1 MVVGETLI
9 VDYYVSMTRF
19 LYSGISRKEYFEK
32 LDAVSSPVKKLFQYN
47 YPKENEAGK
56 VFEELESELGED
68 YQLTYKEAEAI
79 VYWIYRVYK
88 NIASRRWIT
97 IAALEN
103 FEDVFKVNRLAF
115 AQDILFLKD
124 RVDINIVHTI
134 NDFCKDMDWIQ
145 EKDCT
150 AFYRGHSSVEYRLLP
165 SVMRRTQWLKHE
177 HDMYNEIKIECSDDF
192 SRCHSHLDCL
202 VEMQHYGLP
211 TRLLDVTQNPLVA
224 LYFACESEENEAGEM
239 IVFNVK
245 NTSVK
250 YSGSDRVS
258 ILASLPGLSY
268 EDKQEMKKLLKDSNV
283 DNNEFNCRVN
293 HLLQEVKMEK
303 PAFLDVI
310 DKNDLAEAVFV
321 LPEKKNQRIIKQAG
335 AFIICGLF
343 DECDNPIQ
351 KYRCRSE
358 GKIQVYI
365 IPAKA
370 KKNIMEQLDMFSINK
385 ATLFPEIEEVAKYI
399 KEKY

>member
-1 MVVGETLI
+1 MVVGKTLI
-9 VDYYVSMTRF
+9 VDCYFSMTRF
-19 LYSGISRKEYFEK
+19 FTFSISRLEY
-32 LDAVSSPVKKLFQYN
+32 LKKLKATSSQIEMLYLNN
-47 YPKENEAGK
+47 YPREDEAAE
-56 VFEELESELGED
+56 VFEQFESELGEN
-68 YQLTYKEAEAI
+68 YQLTYEDAEAI
-79 VYWIYRVYK
+79 VYWIYHVYRTKAKRRQITFDVLESLK
-88 NIASRRWIT
+88 N
-97 IAALEN
+97 L
-103 FEDVFKVNRLAF
+103 FEVNQLAF
-115 AQDILFLKD
+115 SQDILFLKD
-124 RVDINIVHTI
+124 KVDINVVNTI
-134 NDFCKDMDWIQ
+134 NDFCEEMDGIQ

-150 AFYRGHSSVEYRLLP
+150 AFYRGHTSVEYQLLP
-165 SVMRRTQWLKHE
+165 SVMRRSQWLQHE

-211 TRLLDVTQNPLVA
+211 TRLLDVTKNPLVA
-224 LYFACESEENEAGEM
+224 LYFACESKENEAGEI

-245 NTSVK
+245 NTAIK
-250 YSGSDRVS
+250 YSGSDKVS

-268 EDKQEMKKLLKDSNV
+268 EDKQEMKRLIKDSNV
-283 DNNEFNCRVN
+283 NNDEFNSRSN

-303 PAFLDVI
+303 PAFLDI
-310 DKNDLAEAVFV
+310 INKNDLAEAVFV

-343 DECDNPIQ
+343 DESDNPIH
-351 KYRCRSE
+351 KFRCKRES
-358 GKIQVYI
+358 KLQVYL

-370 KKNIMEQLDMFSINK
+370 KKRVMKQLDMFSITK